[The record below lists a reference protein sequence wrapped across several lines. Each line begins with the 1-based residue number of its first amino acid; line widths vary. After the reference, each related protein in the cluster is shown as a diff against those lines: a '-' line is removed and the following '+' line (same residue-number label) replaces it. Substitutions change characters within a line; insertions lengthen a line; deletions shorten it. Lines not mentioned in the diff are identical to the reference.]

1 MPSSWGADPPG
12 HHARPRRSRRHRKG
26 CRKGTA
32 AAMLLALGVLAGCV
46 WAAWAY
52 VATVIY

>member
-1 MPSSWGADPPG
+1 
-12 HHARPRRSRRHRKG
+12 
-26 CRKGTA
+26 
-32 AAMLLALGVLAGCV
+32 MLLALGVLAGCV